1 MKVRFG
7 LQANLKYLLGMAI
20 LLAVILIFVAVIVLA
35 SYRSSILRVMKK
47 DGTALVETL
56 IQSSQNALQANTI
69 IDEAIGQRLLENA
82 RLIDKIA
89 NLNDNILGQIALT
102 NNLSG
107 IDLVDAKGK
116 IVASSH
122 HHRQL
127 PFKIE
132 EIEPILKGESS
143 ELAFGIGTP
152 TISKYAVALKR
163 SQHPG
168 AIIIYAD
175 ASGIKEFKRKTGIG
189 YLIQR
194 IGQEPR
200 IEYVLLQDEEGI
212 LFATKN
218 VREMPKIK
226 DDPFIQ
232 DAIRTGA
239 LKSRKTNF
247 YGHQI
252 LELVKPFFFNGKPYG
267 VFRVGLSLDEYRQVL
282 GTTRR
287 QIFILVAILFL
298 LGIIAA
304 GVLITSQGYR
314 LMKQSYEKITTS
326 TRELLE
332 HLPIGVVTSDNNYR
346 LTAINDYAAKIF
358 GIPSHKAIGANYK
371 ELFTQDE
378 CLLTKAIGEGKVLRN
393 ADYSYKR
400 TDGKTL
406 ILSVIAAPVFNDQGE
421 PQGGISII
429 EDITERRAME
439 EHIQRTQQLEVL
451 GNLAASVAHEIRN
464 PLNAISLTVQ
474 RLEREYSPKQGKAEY
489 INFLE
494 LIKNEIRRLDD
505 RIKEFL
511 SLAAP
516 LRLNFIEVDL
526 NQILDEV
533 LTLVTPTAEATKVK
547 IVRNFSKIP
556 VVHIDIDSMKRA
568 FLNLFKNG
576 IEAMPN
582 GGELSVQTTASD
594 DAVEVI
600 VKDTGKG
607 IAKEDLGKI
616 FRPYYSEK
624 KEGTGI
630 GLAIVHQ
637 IIVAHK
643 GSIDVTS
650 ELGKGTTFRV
660 KLPLHKNSPLAKAD
674 G

>member
-1 MKVRFG
+1 MKARFG
-7 LQANLKYLLGMAI
+7 LQANLKYLVGMAI
-20 LLAVILIFVAVIVLA
+20 LLAAILIFVAVIVLVG
-35 SYRSSILRVMKK
+35 YRSSILRVMKK
-47 DGTALVETL
+47 DGTALIETL
-56 IQSSQNALQANTI
+56 IQSSQNALQASTI

-82 RLIDKIA
+82 RLIDNIA
-89 NLNDNILGQIALT
+89 NLNDNLLGQIALT

-107 IDLVDAKGK
+107 IDLVDAEGK
-116 IVASSH
+116 IIASSH
-122 HHRQL
+122 RHRQL
-127 PFKIE
+127 PFEIE

-143 ELAFGIGTP
+143 ELAFGIGEP
-152 TISKYAVALKR
+152 TIVRYAVALKR
-163 SQHPG
+163 GKNPG
-168 AIIIYAD
+168 IIIIYAD
-175 ASGIKEFKRKTGIG
+175 ASGIKEFKRETGIG

-194 IGQEPR
+194 IGREPR
-200 IEYVLLQDEEGI
+200 IEYLLLQDEEGI

-218 VREMPKIK
+218 VTEMTKIK

-232 DAIRTGA
+232 DAIANNT
-239 LKSRKTNF
+239 LESRRTNF

-252 LELVKPFFFNGKPYG
+252 LELVKPFVFNGEPHG

-282 GTTRR
+282 STTRR

-304 GVLITSQGYR
+304 GLIITSQGYR
-314 LMKQSYEKITTS
+314 LMKQSYEKVTTS
-326 TRELLE
+326 TKELLE
-332 HLPIGVVTSDNNYR
+332 HLPLGVVTSDNTYR
-346 LTAINDYAAKIF
+346 LTAINDYAAKLF
-358 GIPSHKAIGANYK
+358 GMPSHKAIGADYK

-378 CLLTKAIGEGKVLRN
+378 CLLSKAISEGKVLRN
-393 ADYSYKR
+393 AEYPYKH
-400 TDGKTL
+400 TDGKDLT
-406 ILSVIAAPVFNDQGE
+406 LSVIAAPVFNNRGE
-421 PQGGISII
+421 SQGGISII
-429 EDITERRAME
+429 EDITERRALE
-439 EHIQRTQQLEVL
+439 EQIQRTQQLEVL

-474 RLEREYSPKQGKAEY
+474 RLEKEYAPKEGKAEY
-489 INFLE
+489 LEFLG
-494 LIKNEIRRLDD
+494 LIKNEIRRLDN

-516 LRLNFIEVDL
+516 LRLSFTEVDL

-533 LTLVTPTAEATKVK
+533 LTLVTPTADATKVK

-556 VVHIDIDSMKRA
+556 SVSIDIDSIKRA

-582 GGELSVQTTASD
+582 GGELSVQTIGSD

-600 VKDTGKG
+600 IKDTGKG
-607 IAKEDLGKI
+607 IAKENLSKI

-637 IIVAHK
+637 IIAAHK
-643 GSIDVTS
+643 GSIEVDS
-650 ELGKGTTFRV
+650 ELSKGTTFKV
-660 KLPLHKNSPLAKAD
+660 KLPLHRRAS
-674 G
+674 

>member
-7 LQANLKYLLGMAI
+7 LQDNLKYFLGMAI
-20 LLAVILIFVAVIVLA
+20 LLAVILIIITVMVLT
-35 SYRSSILRVMKK
+35 SYRSSVLRVMKR
-47 DGTALVETL
+47 DGAALVETL
-56 IQSSQNALQANTI
+56 IQGSQNALQASTI

-89 NLNDNILGQIALT
+89 NLNDDILGQIALT

-122 HHRQL
+122 HHRHL

-132 EIEPILKGESS
+132 EIEPILKGESN

-152 TISKYAVALKR
+152 TISKYAVALR
-163 SQHPG
+163 SSQHPG

-175 ASGIKEFKRKTGIG
+175 ASGIKEFKRETGIG

-194 IGQEPR
+194 IGREPR

-218 VREMPKIK
+218 VREMTKIK

-232 DAIRTGA
+232 DAIRTGK
-239 LKSRKTNF
+239 LKSRKASF
-247 YGHQI
+247 DGHQI
-252 LELVKPFFFNGKPYG
+252 LELVKPFFFNGKSRG
-267 VFRVGLSLDEYRQVL
+267 VFRVGLSLNEYRQVL
-282 GTTRR
+282 STTRR
-287 QIFILVAILFL
+287 QIFILAAILFL

-346 LTAINDYAAKIF
+346 LTAINDYAANIF
-358 GIPSHKAIGANYK
+358 GIPSHKAIGTNYK
-371 ELFTQDE
+371 ELFTKDE
-378 CLLTKAIGEGKVLRN
+378 CLLNKAIGEGKLLRN
-393 ADYSYKR
+393 AAYSYKR
-400 TDGKTL
+400 IDGKEL

-474 RLEREYSPKQGKAEY
+474 QLEREYAPKEGKAEY
-489 INFLE
+489 IKFLE

-516 LRLNFIEVDL
+516 LKLNFVEVDL

-533 LTLVTPTAEATKVK
+533 LTLVKPTADATKVK
-547 IVRNFSKIP
+547 ITRNFSKIP
-556 VVHIDIDSMKRA
+556 VVPVDVDSMKRA
-568 FLNLFKNG
+568 LLNLFKNG

-582 GGELSVQTTASD
+582 GGELSVQTTALD
-594 DAVEVI
+594 DVVEVI

-607 IAKEDLGKI
+607 MAKEELSKI
-616 FRPYYSEK
+616 FRPYYSAK
-624 KEGTGI
+624 KGGTGI

-643 GSIDVTS
+643 GSINVTS

-660 KLPLHKNSPLAKAD
+660 KLPLHRV
-674 G
+674 